1 MSLKIKLSEATG
13 LRLKEFRTQYKV
25 KAKDVAEML
34 GKSPAYISKLEKGQ
48 IQQID
53 KIEFEK
59 ILNFIANDD
68 DGYYRFFEEFA
79 ERANIKDLENDL
91 AFRNFDML
99 ERKIPVNNNLINFIK
114 EMMKELGISIHQL
127 TNYINENEDLGADI
141 SEKYDLNADEVTKN
155 VWHAVTDANSMQ
167 NVFSYIFLE
176 YSEDKVEKLLSGKK
190 KKSEYMLVYAIMY
203 HLLKMKYKK
212 EGKEYNDTLIEECSI
227 EAEQILLNYKFY
239 SLTVKHRLLAQSET
253 IDEYNNL
260 LNESDINNAKYV
272 MDIIEV
278 IKFLSEY
285 DVEYTNK
292 KLKIIAENLKNNDTT
307 FAFAYMALSLR
318 GLNDL
323 QTGLKKKFLEEIK
336 ALIDKYSNL
345 TETVDNMEKY

>member
-1 MSLKIKLSEATG
+1 
-13 LRLKEFRTQYKV
+13 
-25 KAKDVAEML
+25 
-34 GKSPAYISKLEKGQ
+34 
-48 IQQID
+48 
-53 KIEFEK
+53 
-59 ILNFIANDD
+59 
-68 DGYYRFFEEFA
+68 
-79 ERANIKDLENDL
+79 
-91 AFRNFDML
+91 
-99 ERKIPVNNNLINFIK
+99 
-114 EMMKELGISIHQL
+114 MMKELGISIHQL

-141 SEKYDLNADEVTKN
+141 SEKYDLNADEVKKN

-190 KKSEYMLVYAIMY
+190 KKCEYMLVYAIMY

>member
-1 MSLKIKLSEATG
+1 MSLKIKFNEATG

-53 KIEFEK
+53 KTEFEK
-59 ILNFIANDD
+59 ILNFIAHDN

-79 ERANIKDLENDL
+79 ERANIKELENDL
-91 AFRNFDML
+91 VFRNFDML
-99 ERKIPVNNNLINFIK
+99 ERKIPVNDNLINFIK
-114 EMMKELGISIHQL
+114 EMMQELGTSVHQL
-127 TNYINENEDLGADI
+127 TNYINENEDLGADVLK
-141 SEKYDLNADEVTKN
+141 KYDLDSYEVEKN
-155 VWHAVTDANSMQ
+155 VWHAVTDANSTED
-167 NVFSYIFLE
+167 VFGYIFLE
-176 YSEDKVEKLLSGKK
+176 YSEDKVEKLLSGEKK
-190 KKSEYMLVYAIMY
+190 KCEYMLVYAIMY

-212 EGKEYNDTLIEECSI
+212 EGKEYNDTLIEECNN
-227 EAEQILLNYKFY
+227 EAEQILLKYKFY
-239 SLTVKHRLLAQSET
+239 SLTVRHRLLAQSKT
-253 IDEYNNL
+253 IEEYNNL

-272 MDIIEV
+272 MDIIKV
-278 IKFLSEY
+278 IKYLSEY

-307 FAFAYMALSLR
+307 FAFAYMALSLQ

-323 QTGLKKKFLEEIK
+323 QTSLKKNFLEEIK
-336 ALIDKYSNL
+336 VLIDKYSNL

>member
-1 MSLKIKLSEATG
+1 
-13 LRLKEFRTQYKV
+13 
-25 KAKDVAEML
+25 
-34 GKSPAYISKLEKGQ
+34 
-48 IQQID
+48 
-53 KIEFEK
+53 
-59 ILNFIANDD
+59 
-68 DGYYRFFEEFA
+68 
-79 ERANIKDLENDL
+79 
-91 AFRNFDML
+91 
-99 ERKIPVNNNLINFIK
+99 
-114 EMMKELGISIHQL
+114 
-127 TNYINENEDLGADI
+127 
-141 SEKYDLNADEVTKN
+141 
-155 VWHAVTDANSMQ
+155 
-167 NVFSYIFLE
+167 
-176 YSEDKVEKLLSGKK
+176 
-190 KKSEYMLVYAIMY
+190 
-203 HLLKMKYKK
+203 MKYKK